1 MAARHNSG
9 RTTEDVRRDLEAERE
24 RLASAADSLRDS
36 LGDATDITGKLRAKL
51 PIVAAGALGA
61 GFLLAGGVGAT
72 MRLIFRRGREGE
84 EKAAIGRFRLV
95 DRD

>member
-1 MAARHNSG
+1 MAPGRSNS
-9 RTTEDVRRDLEAERE
+9 RTAEDVRRDLEAERE
-24 RLASAADSLRDS
+24 QLATAADSLRDS
-36 LGDATDITGKLRAKL
+36 LGEATDITGKMRGKL
-51 PIVAAGALGA
+51 PVVAVGALGA

-84 EKAAIGRFRLV
+84 EKARVGRFRLV